1 MMSAC
6 VHPTS
11 NSVQVLRFPR
21 ASTDAAVTALFQ
33 LRGQLATP
41 ISISREHRAQPQR
54 SWSSGASY
62 VTFNRLKTVSAPDD
76 I

>member
-41 ISISREHRAQPQR
+41 ISISREAPCPAPVEFVERRILCHFQPIED
-54 SWSSGASY
+54 S
-62 VTFNRLKTVSAPDD
+62 VST
-76 I
+76 